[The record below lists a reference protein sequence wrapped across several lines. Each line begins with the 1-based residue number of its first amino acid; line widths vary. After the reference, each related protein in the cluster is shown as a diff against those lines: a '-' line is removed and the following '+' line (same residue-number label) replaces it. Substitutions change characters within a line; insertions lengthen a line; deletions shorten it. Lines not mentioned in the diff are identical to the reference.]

1 MRLAALGLHHESN
14 TFSPIPGDLD
24 QFRRAG
30 IAGGAQIVDRYATSH
45 ATMGGFLEAG
55 EVPDVD
61 VVPLLFAMITP
72 MGTITAE
79 AFERITGEMVQLLDE
94 HGPWDGVL
102 LAQHGAAVSE
112 DHPDADG
119 EITARV
125 RQVVGPSTPVGM
137 ALDLHANVSQRMIDH
152 TTVTVA
158 YRTNP
163 HIDARERARECA
175 ELIVR
180 TVRGELDPVQALAT
194 PPVVIDILRQ
204 DTAQQP
210 MRGLIDEA
218 DTVATLLGMLTTSI
232 LEGFPYADVAEMGM
246 SVIAVHDGDQHAA
259 DAAARRLA
267 ARMWGCRR
275 EFIGHATPPLE
286 ALKAAAKAPAGPV
299 VLMDVGDNI
308 GGGGP
313 ADSTVLLEH
322 ALALDIPRYLQTL
335 YDPKAVRA
343 CWAAG
348 VGAAVTVRVGAKTD
362 DQHGQPVRL
371 SARVRTLSDGLFEEP
386 EPRHGGFR
394 FFDAGPTAVLETAGG
409 QTIALTSER
418 MANTSL
424 QQLYAL
430 GIDPTRMQVIVAKG
444 VNAPRAAYEP
454 IASEIVLV
462 DTPGVTSADLSR
474 FTYHHRRQPLFPF
487 EDPGDAWLAT
497 DGNVRHRAR
506 R

>member
-14 TFSPIPGDLD
+14 TFSPLPGNLD

-30 IAGGAQIVDRYATSH
+30 IARGSQIVDRYATSH
-45 ATMGGFLEAG
+45 ATMGGFLEVG

-61 VVPLLFAMITP
+61 VVPLLFAVITP

-79 AFERITGEMVQLLDE
+79 AFERITGEMMQLLE
-94 HGPWDGVL
+94 EQGPWDGVL

-112 DHPDADG
+112 GHPDADG
-119 EITARV
+119 EIATRV
-125 RQVVGPSTPVGM
+125 RQVVGPETPVGM

-175 ELIVR
+175 DLIVC
-180 TVRGELDPVQALAT
+180 TVRGEIRPVQALQT
-194 PPVVIDILRQ
+194 PPVIIDILRQ

-218 DTVATLLGMLTTSI
+218 DAVAALPGMLSTSV
-232 LEGFPYADVAEMGM
+232 LAGFPYADVAEMGM
-246 SVIAVHDGDQHAA
+246 SVIAIHDGDQYAADHAA
-259 DAAARRLA
+259 RQLA
-267 ARMWGCRR
+267 DRMWRCRR
-275 EFIGHATPPLE
+275 EFIGYGTPPLE
-286 ALKAAAKAPAGPV
+286 ALKAAAEAPAGPV

-322 ALALDIPRYLQTL
+322 ALALGVPRYLQTL

-371 SARVRTLSDGLFEEP
+371 SARVRTLSDGRFEEP

-394 FFDAGPTAVLETAGG
+394 FFDAGPTAVLETADG

-418 MANTSL
+418 VANTSL

-487 EDPGDAWLAT
+487 EDPGDAWLAA
-497 DGNVRHRAR
+497 DDDV
-506 R
+506 